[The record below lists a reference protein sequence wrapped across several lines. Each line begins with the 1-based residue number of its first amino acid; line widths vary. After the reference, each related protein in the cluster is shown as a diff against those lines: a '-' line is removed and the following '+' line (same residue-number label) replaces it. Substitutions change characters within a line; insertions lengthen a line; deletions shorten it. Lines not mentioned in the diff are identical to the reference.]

1 MLSLCLKNNEG
12 HGSGLKMPNKEVFM
26 KYLILSL
33 MMVFSLTAFAC
44 SEDGKTGFVE
54 ENSLNIPAN
63 IKRFGGLSQEQ
74 FNAVIEKIETI
85 YSPIVS
91 NMGGKLTINRKWDDG
106 TVNANATRSF
116 AGWVVNMY
124 GGLARHET
132 ITEDGFALVLCH
144 ELGHQLGGA
153 PKVAMF
159 MSRWASNEGQ
169 ADYFAALKCL
179 RKTFLNDDN
188 TTIVSNL
195 NAPELLVT
203 SCSKQHANKD
213 DQNICIRTGMAGV
226 SVANLFAALRN
237 GSPAKFE
244 TPDTNV
250 VTSTNDAHPAYQCRL
265 DTYLQGSLCDVDMNL
280 DVSQKDEVTGTCHKS
295 NGQKIGLRPL
305 CWFKPK
311 EI

>member
-1 MLSLCLKNNEG
+1 
-12 HGSGLKMPNKEVFM
+12 M
-26 KYLILSL
+26 KHLLISL
-33 MMVFSLTAFAC
+33 MIIFTASAIAC
-44 SEDGKTGFVE
+44 SEDGKSGFVE

-63 IKRFGGLSQEQ
+63 VKRFGGISEEQ
-74 FNAVIEKIETI
+74 FNKVIEKIETI

-91 NMGGKLTINRKWDDG
+91 NMGGNLKIARKWSDG
-106 TVNANATRSF
+106 TVNANASRSV
-116 AGWVVNMY
+116 GVWNVNMY
-124 GGLARHET
+124 GGLARHQT

-159 MSRWASNEGQ
+159 LNRWASNEGQ
-169 ADYFAALKCL
+169 ADYFAAIKCL

-188 TTIVSNL
+188 ATIVTTLS
-195 NAPELLVT
+195 APELLIN
-203 SCSKQHANKD
+203 SCSQQHPNKED
-213 DQNICIRTGMAGV
+213 KNICIRIGMAGV

-237 GSPAKFE
+237 SSPAKFE

-250 VTSTNDAHPAYQCRL
+250 VSKTNDAHPAYQCRL
-265 DTYLQGSLCDVDMNL
+265 DTYFQGSLCEVDMNT

-295 NGQKIGLRPL
+295 NGHKIGLRPL

-311 EI
+311 AI